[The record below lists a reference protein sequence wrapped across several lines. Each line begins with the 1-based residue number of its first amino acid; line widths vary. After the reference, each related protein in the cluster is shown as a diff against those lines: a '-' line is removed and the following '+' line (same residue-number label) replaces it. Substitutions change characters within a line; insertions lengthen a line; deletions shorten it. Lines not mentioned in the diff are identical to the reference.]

1 MCCWPGADRNRA
13 QTQRSDPPAKIPLTH
28 CPGGLPLPRLGV
40 LCHPLLIQLLF
51 VLGQLILGTF
61 LCLLPTGQ
69 AQHRARTSQ
78 TSCPLLSP
86 PSALLPCWFP
96 SGADG
101 EAAWGGGA
109 AQGSQVAVFWLQ
121 CPCSTPQHCPCGIH
135 RVRVSRWLTPTWK
148 AVCPW
153 GDWP

>member
-13 QTQRSDPPAKIPLTH
+13 QTQMSDPPAKISLTH
-28 CPGGLPLPRLGV
+28 CLGGLPLPRLGV
-40 LCHPLLIQLLF
+40 LCYPLLIQLLF

-69 AQHRARTSQ
+69 AQHRAQTSQ

-86 PSALLPCWFP
+86 PSAPLPCWFP

-101 EAAWGGGA
+101 EAARGGGA
-109 AQGSQVAVFWLQ
+109 AQGSQVVYFG
-121 CPCSTPQHCPCGIH
+121 CSVLAPHPRTAHVG
-135 RVRVSRWLTPTWK
+135 STGSGS
-148 AVCPW
+148 A
-153 GDWP
+153 GA